1 MISAEEIIKRL
12 GVVLNSGTYKGKI
25 AKASAKAIPID
36 ELISLFERE
45 LRDCLPDEIKNG
57 VDISSTHE
65 TTTEGGYH
73 VTTEFGDVWRP
84 SLRPDMYEEG
94 AENIVLLFNNG
105 YYAMNYI
112 VGVWHGEDSWVSRRE
127 RTGLHFLQDFVADF
141 NNKYG
146 DKYGLKVTLSPYYQ
160 EYMMR

>member
-1 MISAEEIIKRL
+1 MISEEEIIKRL
-12 GVVLNSGTYKGKI
+12 GAVLSSGTYKDKL

-45 LRDCLPDEIKNG
+45 LRDCLPDQIQNG
-57 VDISSTHE
+57 VDISSIYE

-73 VTTEFGDVWRP
+73 VTTEFGNVWRP
-84 SLRPDMYEEG
+84 SLRPDMYEDG

-105 YYAMNYI
+105 YFALNYI
-112 VGVWHGEDSWVSRRE
+112 VGVWHGDDQVVSRKERE
-127 RTGLHFLQDFVADF
+127 GLHFLQDFVADF
-141 NNKYG
+141 NNRYG
-146 DKYGLKVTLSPYYQ
+146 DKYGLRVTLSPYYQ